1 MKVAAVFNDFLLPLY
16 NYKRPPEKKIHFIT
30 LDQKLISYNMVI
42 YFHKL
47 LYDNVDVLLHSTFKR
62 KINQLIQGGFFNHWF
77 DPYLNHRSMVENEV
91 TADKIVLTMD
101 LLTPGF
107 TIWLSVLLI
116 ALIAFIVEL
125 IRFYFRNFLRSML
138 IKRILR
144 VLYRMRFN
152 Y

>member
-1 MKVAAVFNDFLLPLY
+1 MFNDFLLPLY
-16 NYKRPPEKKIHFIT
+16 NYKRPPEKQIHFIT
-30 LDQKLISYNMVI
+30 LEQKLISYNMVI

-62 KINQLIQGGFFNHWF
+62 KINQFIQGGFFNYWF

-116 ALIAFIVEL
+116 ASIAFTVEL
-125 IRFYFRNFLRSML
+125 VRFYFCNFLRSML
-138 IKRILR
+138 IKGILR
-144 VLYRMRFN
+144 VLYRMRCSF
-152 Y
+152 